1 MIPYNYQQPTVSG
14 QTLADEIAPP
24 RDRTADTAPHEDVE
38 QQKQQQQDGTQN
50 TTRGHEN
57 RQYGKNKKKKGGIIA
72 KAVRVYKLLTDKDF
86 RWRSSMRITVLWA
99 ITLII
104 VGIVFVCLSATG
116 VYPESVTIQKE
127 LDVYAENIVK
137 YTLYIVAGILTLL
150 GAYLA
155 SRKIISEDESSSQT
169 LNLVIPQLLLLVSV
183 LIALATIGMTIQ
195 IMVDV
200 NNAYTLAWWSW
211 LIMAIIILQRLF
223 FSCACSAALWTLFD
237 AAHSEECR
245 KVYNNHD
252 TVTL

>member
-1 MIPYNYQQPTVSG
+1 
-14 QTLADEIAPP
+14 
-24 RDRTADTAPHEDVE
+24 
-38 QQKQQQQDGTQN
+38 
-50 TTRGHEN
+50 
-57 RQYGKNKKKKGGIIA
+57 
-72 KAVRVYKLLTDKDF
+72 
-86 RWRSSMRITVLWA
+86 MRITVLWA

-116 VYPESVTIQKE
+116 VYPESITIQKE

-137 YTLYIVAGILTLL
+137 YTLYIVAGLLTLL

-155 SRKIISEDESSSQT
+155 SRKIMSEDEPSSKS
-169 LNLVIPQLLLLVSV
+169 LNLVIPQILLLVSV

-245 KVYNNHD
+245 KVYNHG
-252 TVTL
+252 TL

>member
-1 MIPYNYQQPTVSG
+1 M
-14 QTLADEIAPP
+14 ADEIAPP
-24 RDRTADTAPHEDVE
+24 RDRTADTAPHKDVE
-38 QQKQQQQDGTQN
+38 KQQQQEQQDGTGN
-50 TTRGHEN
+50 TTRANEN
-57 RQYGKNKKKKGGIIA
+57 REYQKKTKKGGIFA
-72 KAVRVYKLLTDKDF
+72 KPVRVYKLLTNKDF
-86 RWRSSMRITVLWA
+86 RWKSSMRITVLWA

-116 VYPESVTIQKE
+116 VYPESITIQKE

-137 YTLYIVAGILTLL
+137 YTLYIVAGLLTLL

-155 SRKIISEDESSSQT
+155 SRKIMSEDEPSSKS
-169 LNLVIPQLLLLVSV
+169 LNLVIPQILLLVSV

-245 KVYNNHD
+245 KVYNHG
-252 TVTL
+252 TL